1 MNIELT
7 REQYAQLLVMLDD
20 LSTRYYS
27 DAAAFARLGKTG
39 YAPAVEQLKQGGEA
53 FKLLLYLHQYGEG

>member
-7 REQYAQLLVMLDD
+7 QEQHAQLLVMLDD

-27 DAAAFARLGKTG
+27 DAAAFARLGPAG
-39 YAPAVEQLKQGGEA
+39 YAPAVEQLKQGGET
-53 FKLLLYLHQYGEG
+53 FKLLLYLQQYGEE